1 MARSSGLLYTLDL
14 VIGNVTYSDFLS
26 FILQYCRVRFIYFL
40 LKSAAC
46 FDLYHIVSSA
56 KVEFYLRLDVN
67 LSNTFFLFSKWY
79 LNVFFFFAKWKSST
93 TNCQIG
99 LTKKAVSWL
108 SVHKHREHN

>member
-1 MARSSGLLYTLDL
+1 MARSSGVLYTLDL
-14 VIGNVTYSDFLS
+14 VIGNVTYSDFFS

-46 FDLYHIVSSA
+46 FDLYHIVLSA

-67 LSNTFFLFSKWY
+67 LSNTFLFFFSKCEY
-79 LNVFFFFAKWKSST
+79 FFFAKWKSST